1 MTINWW
7 LVARIVCYVLLL
19 IVSIGENSLI
29 TAIAVLGLAL
39 DIAGYLWERHQR
51 NQRDQSKQQ

>member
-7 LVARIVCYVLLL
+7 LVARIVCYVFLL
-19 IVSIGENSLI
+19 IVSIGENPFI
-29 TAIAVLGLAL
+29 TAIAVLGLVL

-51 NQRDQSKQQ
+51 NQHDQSQQQ